1 MTWTIAIFV
10 LIVVFAAVIITTSRR
25 AEPDDGAIDIDSNAE
40 EEVKLP
46 GLNDI
51 ESPED
56 PSQKHPTTEAA
67 DERD

>member
-25 AEPDDGAIDIDSNAE
+25 AEPDERAIDIDSNAE
-40 EEVKLP
+40 EDVKPP
-46 GLNDI
+46 GSNDV

-56 PSQKHPTTEAA
+56 PSQYEPSNEAA
-67 DERD
+67 EERD

>member
-10 LIVVFAAVIITTSRR
+10 LIVVFAAVIITTTRR
-25 AEPDDGAIDIDSNAE
+25 AGPDERAIDIDSNAE

-46 GLNDI
+46 GSKDI

-56 PSQKHPTTEAA
+56 PSQNEPATETSE
-67 DERD
+67 ERN

>member
-40 EEVKLP
+40 EDVKPP
-46 GLNDI
+46 GSNDI
-51 ESPED
+51 QSPGD
-56 PSQKHPTTEAA
+56 PSQNQPTTEAA

>member
-25 AEPDDGAIDIDSNAE
+25 AEPDDRTIDIDSNAE
-40 EEVKLP
+40 EEGKPP
-46 GLNDI
+46 GSNDI
-51 ESPED
+51 ESSGD
-56 PSQKHPTTEAA
+56 PSQNEPTTEGA

>member
-25 AEPDDGAIDIDSNAE
+25 AEPDDRAIDIDSNAE

-46 GLNDI
+46 GSNDI
-51 ESPED
+51 KPPEE
-56 PSQKHPTTEAA
+56 PSQNQPTTEAA